1 MPRKKAPANPKNNA
15 VRMGVLAPYAFASR
29 SARGVIPKM
38 SAGPDFCLEIIT
50 IG

>member
-29 SARGVIPKM
+29 SASGVILKM
-38 SAGPDFCLEIIT
+38 SASSDFCLEIIAMS
-50 IG
+50 